1 MQTESSNL
9 IMNGLNP
16 PTHHQVTEQL
26 MVPDQLV
33 GLIIGKQGEVGNPE
47 PWRIVLV
54 PELLVRFYYGFLVPA
69 PGRNCFSRKNL
80 SSSRSKL
87 ELVLKTVPVLVLTVP
102 TGTILPAPNSKW
114 TN

>member
-33 GLIIGKQGEVGNPE
+33 GLIIGKQGEVMNQVTLDG
-47 PWRIVLV
+47 LT
-54 PELLVRFYYGFLVPA
+54 
-69 PGRNCFSRKNL
+69 NL
-80 SSSRSKL
+80 F
-87 ELVLKTVPVLVLTVP
+87 
-102 TGTILPAPNSKW
+102 
-114 TN
+114 

>member
-33 GLIIGKQGEVGNPE
+33 GLIIGKQGEVMNQVTLDG
-47 PWRIVLV
+47 
-54 PELLVRFYYGFLVPA
+54 
-69 PGRNCFSRKNL
+69 
-80 SSSRSKL
+80 
-87 ELVLKTVPVLVLTVP
+87 LTVILANKPHP
-102 TGTILPAPNSKW
+102 TRNWMSCSNRAALYRHI
-114 TN
+114 

>member
-33 GLIIGKQGEVGNPE
+33 GLIIGKQGEGGNPE

-54 PELLVRFYYGFLVPA
+54 PKKQF
-69 PGRNCFSRKNL
+69 RNKMDQ
-80 SSSRSKL
+80 
-87 ELVLKTVPVLVLTVP
+87 LTLILANKPHP
-102 TGTILPAPNSKW
+102 TRNWMSCSNRAALYRHI
-114 TN
+114 

>member
-33 GLIIGKQGEVGNPE
+33 GLIIGKQGEV
-47 PWRIVLV
+47 
-54 PELLVRFYYGFLVPA
+54 
-69 PGRNCFSRKNL
+69 RNQVTL
-80 SSSRSKL
+80 D
-87 ELVLKTVPVLVLTVP
+87 VLTVTVILANKPHP
-102 TGTILPAPNSKW
+102 TRNWMSCSNRAALYRHI
-114 TN
+114 

>member
-33 GLIIGKQGEVGNPE
+33 GLIIGKQGEVIMNQVTPSGLTN
-47 PWRIVLV
+47 L
-54 PELLVRFYYGFLVPA
+54 FL
-69 PGRNCFSRKNL
+69 
-80 SSSRSKL
+80 SK
-87 ELVLKTVPVLVLTVP
+87 
-102 TGTILPAPNSKW
+102 
-114 TN
+114 

>member
-33 GLIIGKQGEVGNPE
+33 GLIIGKQGEVMNQVTLDG
-47 PWRIVLV
+47 
-54 PELLVRFYYGFLVPA
+54 
-69 PGRNCFSRKNL
+69 
-80 SSSRSKL
+80 
-87 ELVLKTVPVLVLTVP
+87 LTVILANKPHP
-102 TGTILPAPNSKW
+102 TRNRMSCSNRAALYRHI
-114 TN
+114 

>member
-54 PELLVRFYYGFLVPA
+54 PKKQFQHQVRTKSELFFTQKTFQLKIGT
-69 PGRNCFSRKNL
+69 GTG
-80 SSSRSKL
+80 
-87 ELVLKTVPVLVLTVP
+87 KTVPVLVPTVP
-102 TGTILPAPNSKW
+102 VRSFMP
-114 TN
+114 

>member
-54 PELLVRFYYGFLVPA
+54 F
-69 PGRNCFSRKNL
+69 
-80 SSSRSKL
+80 
-87 ELVLKTVPVLVLTVP
+87 T
-102 TGTILPAPNSKW
+102 
-114 TN
+114 

>member
-33 GLIIGKQGEVGNPE
+33 GLIIGKQGEV
-47 PWRIVLV
+47 
-54 PELLVRFYYGFLVPA
+54 
-69 PGRNCFSRKNL
+69 RNQVTL
-80 SSSRSKL
+80 D
-87 ELVLKTVPVLVLTVP
+87 VLTVILANKPHP
-102 TGTILPAPNSKW
+102 TRNWMSCSNRAALYRHI
-114 TN
+114 

>member
-54 PELLVRFYYGFLVPA
+54 PVLVP
-69 PGRNCFSRKNL
+69 
-80 SSSRSKL
+80 
-87 ELVLKTVPVLVLTVP
+87 TVPI
-102 TGTILPAPNSKW
+102 GTILHNPNSKW

>member
-33 GLIIGKQGEVGNPE
+33 GLIIGKQGEVGNPK
-47 PWRIVLV
+47 PWRIVIV
-54 PELLVRFYYGFLVPA
+54 PKNSSETVATVLLRFFPA
-69 PGRNCFSRKNL
+69 PGWN
-80 SSSRSKL
+80 
-87 ELVLKTVPVLVLTVP
+87 
-102 TGTILPAPNSKW
+102 
-114 TN
+114 

>member
-33 GLIIGKQGEVGNPE
+33 GLIIGKQGEVINQVTLDG
-47 PWRIVLV
+47 
-54 PELLVRFYYGFLVPA
+54 
-69 PGRNCFSRKNL
+69 
-80 SSSRSKL
+80 
-87 ELVLKTVPVLVLTVP
+87 LTVILANKPHP
-102 TGTILPAPNSKW
+102 TRNWMSCSNRAALYRHI
-114 TN
+114 